1 MDGMGR
7 ALILKRTSRADTAT
21 SAPAPSLPAPPGPA
35 TCRACVGRT
44 LELPQN
50 AAALLC
56 TDEQV
61 ALGLSLQQSAT
72 SLAVSFLHCH
82 VAQYLPEFAA

>member
-1 MDGMGR
+1 MRG
-7 ALILKRTSRADTAT
+7 IVSISTH
-21 SAPAPSLPAPPGPA
+21 
-35 TCRACVGRT
+35 
-44 LELPQN
+44 LPQN

-82 VAQYLPEFAA
+82 VAQFLPEFAAL

>member
-1 MDGMGR
+1 MGR

-21 SAPAPSLPAPPGPA
+21 SAPAPSLPAPPPDPA
-35 TCRACVGRT
+35 TCCACVGRT

-56 TDEQV
+56 MDEQV

-82 VAQYLPEFAA
+82 VAQYLPEFAAS